1 MSNTLHRM
9 TSLRRRI
16 EKVEAAVVPKPEA
29 RWELV
34 FKPDEDTGTEEEW
47 DAFHQKMAEIRSKGH
62 RATIVSF
69 VKAPVREEDPGE

>member
-1 MSNTLHRM
+1 M

-16 EKVEAAVVPKPEA
+16 EKIEAAVVPKPET

-47 DAFHQKMAEIRSKGH
+47 NAFHQKMEEIRRNGH
-62 RATIVSF
+62 RVTVVSF
-69 VKAPVREEDPGE
+69 VKPPLREEDPGE